1 MASSTAS
8 LSGIGQDQFLQL
20 LIAQL
25 KNQDPLSPVDNSQF
39 ITQLASLN
47 TVQGLQDLNASFAQQ
62 LKLQQLSQGADLIG
76 KTISYLP
83 TGATETRTGQVSSV
97 EVQSGTFV
105 LQVGAD
111 QVPLDQIQSVVS

>member
-1 MASSTAS
+1 MATSTGA

-47 TVQGLQDLNASFAQQ
+47 TVKGLQDLNASFGQQ
-62 LKLQQLSQGADLIG
+62 LKLQQLTEGANLIG
-76 KTISYLP
+76 KTIEYLP
-83 TGATETRTGQVSSV
+83 TGATERRAGTVGSV
-97 EVQSGTFV
+97 EVQNGSFV
-105 LQVGAD
+105 LQVGSD
-111 QVPLDQIQSVVS
+111 RVTLDQIQSVIS

>member
-1 MASSTAS
+1 MASSTGA

-47 TVQGLQDLNASFAQQ
+47 TVQGLQDLNASFGQQ
-62 LKLQQLSQGADLIG
+62 LKLQQLTEGANLIG

-83 TGATETRTGQVSSV
+83 ANATESKSGKVGSV
-97 EVQSGTFV
+97 EVQNGSFV
-105 LQVGAD
+105 LQVGTD
-111 QVPLDQIQSVVS
+111 QVTLDQIQSVVS

>member
-1 MASSTAS
+1 MATTSSVAS
-8 LSGIGQDQFLQL
+8 IGQDQFLQL

-62 LKLQQLSQGADLIG
+62 LKLQQLTQGADLIG
-76 KTISYLP
+76 KTIEYLP
-83 TGATETRTGQVSSV
+83 AGASETRTGKVSSV
-97 EVQSGTFV
+97 EAQSGSFV
-105 LQVGAD
+105 LQVGSDA
-111 QVPLDQIQSVVS
+111 VTLDQIQSVR